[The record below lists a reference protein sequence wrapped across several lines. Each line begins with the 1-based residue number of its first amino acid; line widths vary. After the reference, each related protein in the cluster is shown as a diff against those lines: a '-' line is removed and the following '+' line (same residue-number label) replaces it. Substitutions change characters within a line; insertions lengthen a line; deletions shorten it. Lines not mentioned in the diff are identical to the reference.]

1 VILMKAITS
10 KVVKCLPVGAV
21 LTCADNSGAKEL
33 QIISIM
39 GFKGRRRMKPTG
51 GVGSF
56 ITCRVFK
63 GNEKVRHEVFKA
75 VIIRQ
80 RKDFKRPNGMWISF
94 EDNAAVIVNEKGEP
108 KGTLVKGPVAKEA
121 IERFPLVGK
130 ISSIVV

>member
-1 VILMKAITS
+1 MKAISS
-10 KVVKCLPVGAV
+10 KVIKCLPVGSV

-33 QIISIM
+33 QIISVM
-39 GFKGRRRMKPTG
+39 GFKGKRRTKPAA

-63 GNEKVRHEVFKA
+63 GNEKVRHEMFKA
-75 VIIRQ
+75 AIIRQ
-80 RKDFKRPNGMWISF
+80 RKEYKRPNGMTISF
-94 EDNAAVIVNEKGEP
+94 EDNAAVIINEKGEP

-121 IERFPLVGK
+121 VERFPLIGK

>member
-1 VILMKAITS
+1 MFMKAISS
-10 KVVKCLPVGAV
+10 KVTKCLPIGAV
-21 LTCADNSGAKEL
+21 LNCADNSGAKEL
-33 QIISIM
+33 QIIAVI
-39 GFKGRRRMKPTG
+39 GFKGRWRMRATG
-51 GVGSF
+51 GVGSLV
-56 ITCRVFK
+56 TCRVQR
-63 GNEKVRHEVFKA
+63 GNEKVRHEVFRA

-80 RKDFKRPNGMWISF
+80 RKEFRRPNGMTIAF

>member
-1 VILMKAITS
+1 MKAISS
-10 KVVKCLPVGAV
+10 KVIKCLPVGAV

-33 QIISIM
+33 QIISVM

-63 GNEKVRHEVFKA
+63 GNEKVRHEIFKA

-80 RKDFKRPNGMWISF
+80 RKDYRRPNGMWISF

-108 KGTLVKGPVAKEA
+108 KGTVVKGPVAKEA

>member
-1 VILMKAITS
+1 MKAITS
-10 KVVKCLPVGAV
+10 KVTKCLPVGAV

-33 QIISIM
+33 QIISVM
-39 GFKGRRRMKPTG
+39 GFKGKRRTRAAG

-56 ITCRVFK
+56 VTCRVFK
-63 GNEKVRHEVFKA
+63 GNEKVRHEIFKA

-80 RKDFKRPNGMWISF
+80 KKEYRRPNGMRVSF

-108 KGTLVKGPVAKEA
+108 KGTIVKGPVAKEA

>member
-1 VILMKAITS
+1 MLMKAIQS
-10 KVVKCLPVGAV
+10 KVTKCLPIGAV

-33 QIISIM
+33 QIISVM
-39 GFKGRRRMKPTG
+39 GFKGKWRKRAAG

-56 ITCRVFK
+56 VTCRVEK

-80 RKDFKRPNGMWISF
+80 RKEFKRPNGMTLAF

-121 IERFPLVGK
+121 IDRFPLVGK

>member
-1 VILMKAITS
+1 MIIMKAISS
-10 KVVKCLPVGAV
+10 KVTKCLPIGAK

-33 QIISIM
+33 QIISVF
-39 GFKGRRRMKPTG
+39 GFKGRWRMRATG
-51 GVGSF
+51 GVGSY
-56 ITCRVFK
+56 ISCRVFK
-63 GNEKVRHEVFKA
+63 GNEKVRHEVFRA

-80 RKDFKRPNGMWISF
+80 KKEFRRPNGMTIAF

-121 IERFPLVGK
+121 IDRFPLVGK

>member
-1 VILMKAITS
+1 MKAVSAKIT
-10 KVVKCLPVGAV
+10 KCLPIGAV

-33 QIISIM
+33 QIISVL
-39 GFKGRRRMKPTG
+39 GFKGRWRMRATG
-51 GVGSF
+51 GVGSL

-80 RKDFKRPNGMWISF
+80 RKEYKRPNGMTVAF
-94 EDNAAVIVNEKGEP
+94 DDNAAVIVNEKGEP

>member
-1 VILMKAITS
+1 MKAIAS
-10 KVVKCLPVGAV
+10 KVIKCLPVGSV

-39 GFKGRRRMKPTG
+39 GFKGRRRMKPAG

-80 RKDFKRPNGMWISF
+80 RKDFRRPNGMWISF
-94 EDNAAVIVNEKGEP
+94 EDNAAVIINEKGEP

>member
-1 VILMKAITS
+1 MKAVSS
-10 KVVKCLPVGAV
+10 KVIKCLPIGAK

-33 QIISIM
+33 QIISVF
-39 GFKGRRRMKPTG
+39 GFKGRWRKRATG
-51 GVGSF
+51 GVGSL
-56 ITCRVFK
+56 ISCRIFK
-63 GNEKVRHEVFKA
+63 GNEKVRHEVFRA

-80 RKDFKRPNGMWISF
+80 RKEFRRPNGMAVAF

-121 IERFPLVGK
+121 VERFPLVGK

>member
-1 VILMKAITS
+1 MKAVS
-10 KVVKCLPVGAV
+10 AKVTKCLPIGAV

-33 QIISIM
+33 QIISVM
-39 GFKGRRRMKPTG
+39 GFKGKRRTRATG
-51 GVGSF
+51 GVDSF

-80 RKDFKRPNGMWISF
+80 RKEYKRPNGMTIAF

-121 IERFPLVGK
+121 VERFPLVGK

>member
-1 VILMKAITS
+1 MKAVS
-10 KVVKCLPVGAV
+10 AKVTKCLPIGAV

-33 QIISIM
+33 QIISVM
-39 GFKGRRRMKPTG
+39 GFKGKRRTRATG

-80 RKDFKRPNGMWISF
+80 RKEYKRSNGMTIAF

-121 IERFPLVGK
+121 VERFPLVGK